1 MYKCK
6 KFKIQELV
14 SNQVFK
20 RYGAEF
26 CWKFFD
32 EDILIDLD
40 TIREFHGESITINDW
55 SWGGSL
61 QQCGLRCNLDPMV
74 KGKSTIY
81 CSAHC
86 MGKAFDLHSKNN
98 KKLYQDIQTLF
109 KQGKLRVI
117 KRLES
122 SVSTKFQWVHVDSF
136 QTACKGLE
144 IFTA

>member
-74 KGKSTIY
+74 KGKNTIY

-109 KQGKLRVI
+109 NQGKLRVI

-122 SVSTKFQWVHVDSF
+122 SASTKFQWVHVDSF
-136 QTACKGLE
+136 QTTCKGLE

>member
-98 KKLYQDIQTLF
+98 KKLYQDIQILF
-109 KQGKLRVI
+109 NQGKLKAI

-122 SVSTKFQWVHVDSF
+122 SASTKFQWVHIDSF
-136 QTACKGLE
+136 QTTCKGIE